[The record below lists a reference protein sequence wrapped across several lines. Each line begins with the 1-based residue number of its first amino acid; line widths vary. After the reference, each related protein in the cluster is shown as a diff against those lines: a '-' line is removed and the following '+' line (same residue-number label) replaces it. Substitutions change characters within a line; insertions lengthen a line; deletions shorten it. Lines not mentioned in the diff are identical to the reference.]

1 MESNII
7 FLPCKNLEETLQFY
21 TNIIGMKCTHKDEAG
36 CIWLD
41 SSYGYI
47 GFCEYNDNRPMAS
60 GVCISFNLENTDAVD
75 QKYQELLD
83 KGINDL
89 TTPQK
94 HPRFSVYSFFFKDC
108 NGYLLEFQKVI

>member
-1 MESNII
+1 MESNIV

-21 TNIIGMKCTHKDEAG
+21 TKIIGMNLVNKDEAG

-47 GFCEYNDNRPMAS
+47 GFCEYDDNRPMAT
-60 GVCISFNLENTDAVD
+60 GVCISFNLKDVEAVD
-75 QKYQELLD
+75 KKYEELLS
-83 KGINDL
+83 KNIEGL

-108 NGYLLEFQKVI
+108 NGYLLEFQKLV